1 MPSRREYTTPHRSRF
16 FQAYDKAIKST
27 SFASICRRPEV
38 NIPPSTGRLW
48 LKQRKMLGS
57 PAIRRTR
64 RLSTNLGQPRRLDSP
79 LLSSL
84 LDPLNPLHTCSYEE
98 QADQLPIKQSIRP
111 KTIQQ
116 NLSKRLGAKRFKKP
130 RTPGIRAAN
139 KPIRV
144 QFGDTHK
151 NKSIRSYWRWI
162 YFTDEVH
169 MNSKELRDK
178 PVYELRIPGSQN
190 RFENMQ
196 ETEMSDLNVTVH
208 ISAGISYFG
217 KGHFS
222 FYSDP
227 AEPALKRA
235 YKPSKPRPSS
245 VETAEQHQE
254 AVRAFEAAKQEAK
267 IDTSVRIK
275 GNSMTQVFYT
285 KNILPLAIDEI
296 ERLQTK
302 YRHAFQLQED
312 NDGSH
317 GTRSINNPAA
327 RLKRQRIVQTH
338 THPAQSPDLNPIE
351 SIWQIIK
358 QRLRGG
364 HWETVE
370 EFKQAI
376 MAEWRRITL
385 AQIQR
390 RIAEM
395 PMRCK
400 KLTQNGGNRIRTRLW

>member
-1 MPSRREYTTPHRSRF
+1 
-16 FQAYDKAIKST
+16 
-27 SFASICRRPEV
+27 
-38 NIPPSTGRLW
+38 
-48 LKQRKMLGS
+48 
-57 PAIRRTR
+57 
-64 RLSTNLGQPRRLDSP
+64 
-79 LLSSL
+79 
-84 LDPLNPLHTCSYEE
+84 
-98 QADQLPIKQSIRP
+98 
-111 KTIQQ
+111 
-116 NLSKRLGAKRFKKP
+116 
-130 RTPGIRAAN
+130 
-139 KPIRV
+139 
-144 QFGDTHK
+144 
-151 NKSIRSYWRWI
+151 
-162 YFTDEVH
+162 
-169 MNSKELRDK
+169 
-178 PVYELRIPGSQN
+178 
-190 RFENMQ
+190 
-196 ETEMSDLNVTVH
+196 MSDLNVTVH

-217 KGHFS
+217 KGHFE

-245 VETAEQHQE
+245 VETIEQYQE
-254 AVRAFEAAKQEAK
+254 AIRAFEAAKKEAK

-296 ERLQTK
+296 ERLQAK
-302 YRHAFQLQED
+302 YQHAFQLQED

-317 GTRSINNPAA
+317 GTRSYNNPAA
-327 RLKRQRIVQTH
+327 HLKRQRMVQTH

-376 MAEWRRITL
+376 LAEWRRITL
-385 AQIQR
+385 AQIQK

-395 PMRCK
+395 PMRCD
-400 KLTQNGGNRIRTRLW
+400 KLTTNDGKRIRTRLW